1 MNKKLFTVLNW
12 VGIGLLL
19 AFLVLPLASRNIPH
33 EDPMPSSLIAIWMFP
48 SNGTGPLSIIV
59 GSVFALAMLTLIVFG
74 ILFQIKRMKW
84 MQIGMI
90 FSSIVLVIF
99 YSCSATISVF
109 SIPAAIIGG
118 LTFLLNW
125 SSLLLAIK
133 K

>member
-1 MNKKLFTVLNW
+1 MNKKLFTILNW

-33 EDPMPSSLIAIWMFP
+33 EDPISWPLIANWMVP
-48 SNGTGPLSIIV
+48 SNGAGPLSIIV
-59 GSVFALAMLTLIVFG
+59 GSIFALAMLTLIVFG
-74 ILFQIKRMKW
+74 VLFQLKKIKW

-90 FSSIVLVIF
+90 ASSIVLLIF
-99 YSCSATISVF
+99 YSYSAMSSVF
-109 SIPAAIIGG
+109 FIPAAIIGG

-125 SSLLLAIK
+125 SNLLLTIK